1 MVARSRIHVNTA
13 PDERS
18 GADRIKTH
26 LQGKSYAGTL
36 PGFKSMG
43 QSYRYGLQRN
53 PKPVLGEVDVDESTP
68 SSEPI
73 RKAVCVLLEACIL

>member
-53 PKPVLGEVDVDESTP
+53 PKPVLGEVEEDTLLRTDQES
-68 SSEPI
+68 
-73 RKAVCVLLEACIL
+73 VCVLLEACIL

>member
-1 MVARSRIHVNTA
+1 
-13 PDERS
+13 
-18 GADRIKTH
+18 
-26 LQGKSYAGTL
+26 
-36 PGFKSMG
+36 MG

-73 RKAVCVLLEACIL
+73 RKAVCVLLEACIVHTVEQCMYVLSKLPGLSQTDG